1 MNEYKKVRLG
11 DVCEFVRNGASIK
24 QNPLCKNGIP
34 ITRIETI
41 SNDKFNFDRLG
52 YADIT
57 DEKYSDYYLRDSD
70 VLLSHINS
78 AKYLGRSVM
87 YKKVNDTPIIHGMNL
102 LCLRFIQ
109 ERYYPAF
116 FVYYSQSNPAKAYIG
131 NNTKL
136 AVNQASITASAIKEM
151 PIPLPPIETQ
161 KQIAATLDK
170 VTKIITENKKLLE
183 KYDLLIKSRF
193 IEMFGDPVTN
203 PMGWDE
209 KPLSSYCIVNPKK
222 NELGNVSDD
231 YEVSFVPM
239 PLVSE
244 KGDIDSSNIKRF
256 GEVKKGFTYFYE
268 NDVLFAKITPCM
280 ENGKGC
286 VAKNLKNKIGF
297 GSTEFH
303 VLRPIDGIS
312 TSEWLYRVTT
322 FKAFRKDAENNM
334 TGSAGQRRTPK
345 EFFDKYKIGL
355 PPLELQQ
362 QFAAFVHQI
371 DKSKFEYDSEE
382 VAA

>member
-1 MNEYKKVRLG
+1 MNEDKKVRLG
-11 DVCEFVRNGASIK
+11 DVCEFVRNGTSIK